1 MQAAQGDAPAGRA
14 DARRN
19 RELVLHT
26 AMGMFAE
33 EGLEVSLGRI
43 AQRAGVGAGTVYRHF
58 PSKENLLEA
67 VLAEQVEGF
76 VVRADWWAAHAA
88 PGDALR
94 EFLLE
99 VIEKSAGRQLV
110 CDALSG
116 DRSWPR
122 ALLAGASQ
130 RFRAAMERLLDDAKR
145 VGAIRGDVRVEDLSA
160 LAVGGIAL
168 RSAHSD
174 PARSAMLVRLLLNG
188 LSPAAVTKPEPF
200 RDPSGSTRHE
210 TAVAAYCLECGTKL
224 SVGVTGRPPRY
235 CGPTCRQRA
244 HRRRAAA
251 A

>member
-1 MQAAQGDAPAGRA
+1 M
-14 DARRN
+14 
-19 RELVLHT
+19 
-26 AMGMFAE
+26 
-33 EGLEVSLGRI
+33 
-43 AQRAGVGAGTVYRHF
+43 GAGTVYRHF

-76 VVRADWWAAHAA
+76 VAAADRWAAQAA

-110 CDALSG
+110 CDALSA

-130 RFRAAMERLLDDAKR
+130 RFRAAMERLLSDAKQ
-145 VGAIRGDVRVEDLSA
+145 VGAIRVDVRVEDLSA

-168 RSAHSD
+168 RSVHGD
-174 PARSAMLVRLLLNG
+174 PARSALLERLLLNG
-188 LSPAAVTKPEPF
+188 LSPAAVTKPESL
-200 RDPSGSTRHE
+200 RDASGSARHE
-210 TAVAAYCLECGTKL
+210 TAVPTYCLECGTKL
-224 SVGVTGRPPRY
+224 SVRVTGRQPRY

-244 HRRRAAA
+244 HRRRPATT
-251 A
+251 